1 MPDRIIKE
9 SCCGS
14 DTLNE
19 LSDWAERFWWHL
31 IVVCDDF
38 GRFDARPEIL
48 KARLFPLR
56 DGKTKKDIANALK
69 ELASAG
75 LITLYEVDGRPFLQ
89 VVKWQKH
96 QRCRAA
102 KSKFPPPSAVNC
114 RQLPSNVPENENEN
128 ENENVNVFENESENG
143 NDAPA
148 GARGGLSFGL
158 SETKEE
164 YLARLRREY
173 GGGA

>member
-31 IVVCDDF
+31 TVVCDDF

-56 DGKTKKDIANALK
+56 DGKTKRDMANALK
-69 ELASAG
+69 ELASVG
-75 LITLYEVDGRPFLQ
+75 LISLYEVDGRPFLQ

-102 KSKFPPPSAVNC
+102 KSKFPPPPADI
-114 RQLPSNVPENENEN
+114 RGRLPTNASEN
-128 ENENVNVFENESENG
+128 ENENVNENVFENESES
-143 NDAPA
+143 DAPA
-148 GARGGLSFGL
+148 GASGGRSFCQD
-158 SETKEE
+158 ETKEE
-164 YLARLRREY
+164 FLARLEREY
-173 GGGA
+173 GKSGRGG